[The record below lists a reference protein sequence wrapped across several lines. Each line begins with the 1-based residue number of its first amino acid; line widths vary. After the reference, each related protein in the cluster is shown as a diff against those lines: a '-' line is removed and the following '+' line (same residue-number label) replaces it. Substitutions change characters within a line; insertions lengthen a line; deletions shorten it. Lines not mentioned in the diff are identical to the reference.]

1 MQTFEKSTRRSVSAN
16 DTPTRNMPNTQRR
29 YKGTS
34 DVENRK
40 KRFSS
45 DPESVNLA
53 SKKAIPEVS
62 KKKGKLQQLYV
73 INIFYYIMILLFNNQ
88 I

>member
-1 MQTFEKSTRRSVSAN
+1 VQTFEKTTRRSVSTI
-16 DTPTRNMPNTQRR
+16 DTPTRNMPNTQRK
-29 YKGTS
+29 YKGIS

-53 SKKAIPEVS
+53 SKKVAIPEVS
-62 KKKGKLQQLYV
+62 KKKGKLQH
-73 INIFYYIMILLFNNQ
+73 IHI
-88 I
+88 